1 MPNDVRTR
9 FAEIATAPDQKID
22 LAEAALLIAQE
33 EYPDL
38 CIGDYLAR
46 LNELADRARQHI
58 RCGMS
63 ASEQVQSLNHFLFVE
78 SGFVGNN
85 ERYYDARNSYLN
97 EVLDRRTG
105 IPISLSVVYCEVA
118 KRLGL
123 PVYGVSFP
131 GHFLVKYA
139 GETEIIIDAFF
150 GEVIDQAECARRLE
164 GIYGPKVRFD
174 HRYLRP
180 ASTREILVRMLSN
193 LKEVYVEKHDAMR
206 ALSCVER
213 ILLLTP
219 DSPTELRDRGILF
232 QRLECFNAALRDF
245 ERYLA
250 LSPQDSAAD
259 AIREI
264 LPELQRQAA
273 QLQ

>member
-1 MPNDVRTR
+1 MQDIRSR
-9 FAEIATAPDQKID
+9 FATVAAGPDHKID

-38 CIGDYLAR
+38 RISDYLAR
-46 LNELADRARQHI
+46 LNELAAQARTVI
-58 RCGMS
+58 GSVRS
-63 ASEQVQSLNHFLFVE
+63 ATEQVERLNHFLFVE
-78 SGFVGNN
+78 SGFVGNDK
-85 ERYYDARNSYLN
+85 RYYDARNSYLN

-123 PVYGVSFP
+123 PVCGVSFP

-139 GETEIIIDAFF
+139 GDTEIIIDAFF
-150 GEVIDQAECARRLE
+150 GEVIDQRECERRLV
-164 GIYGPKVRFD
+164 GIYGPQVRFD
-174 HRYLRP
+174 KRYLRP
-180 ASTREILVRMLSN
+180 ASTREILVRLLSN
-193 LKEVYVEKHDAMR
+193 LKEIYVEKHDAMR
-206 ALSCVER
+206 ALACVER

-219 DSPTELRDRGILF
+219 DSPTDLRDRGILY
-232 QRLECFNAALRDF
+232 QRLECFGSALRDL

-250 LSPQDSAAD
+250 LSPQDGAAD

-273 QLQ
+273 HLQ